1 MKTIGVQEKEIKVQ
15 VNGKEAWKDVVLE
28 DFSLWNQEY
37 DTRMKAEDHLVLST
51 SEVEVLNKNLVD
63 ADMIMDVDLVTSN
76 IHVVPE
82 GIEYGEVLI
91 DFYNTYIKDQEWNPL
106 ENLEV
111 RGGSFA
117 WKPWKNKVWLRVVDG
132 DVIYL
137 AHFES
142 VAFRNTD
149 QKMVAKLADVHFYKG
164 FGWDQVHTKEDDGIQ
179 FFLPEIDEQGNLIN
193 YDNSY
198 IPEINVSMLFDST
211 TMEMEKA
218 MLARHLVYAFKEY
231 IEKDC

>member
-15 VNGKEAWKDVVLE
+15 VNRKEAWKDVVLE

-82 GIEYGEVLI
+82 GIGYGEVLI